1 MPLPAPAKRPATYA
15 DLRGVPEHFI
25 AEIVDGELYASPR
38 PAARHAR
45 AVSRLGGDLAGPFD
59 RGRGG
64 PGGWII
70 LFEPELHLVGQVMV
84 PDLAGWRRTRMPELP
99 DVPAFDLA
107 PDWVC
112 EVLSPGNEALD
123 RSLKMPR
130 YAEAGVNHAWL
141 LDPTARTVEVYGL
154 GSGGWH
160 LVSRHDGDV
169 VVRLTPF
176 EAAEID
182 LAGLWER

>member
-1 MPLPAPAKRPATYA
+1 
-15 DLRGVPEHFI
+15 
-25 AEIVDGELYASPR
+25 
-38 PAARHAR
+38 
-45 AVSRLGGDLAGPFD
+45 
-59 RGRGG
+59 
-64 PGGWII
+64 
-70 LFEPELHLVGQVMV
+70 
-84 PDLAGWRRTRMPELP
+84 
-99 DVPAFDLA
+99 VPAFDLA

-130 YAEAGVNHAWL
+130 YAEAGVSHAWL
-141 LDPTARTVEVYGL
+141 LDPTARTVEVYAR

-160 LVSRHDGDV
+160 LFGRHDGDA

-176 EAAEID
+176 EAVEID